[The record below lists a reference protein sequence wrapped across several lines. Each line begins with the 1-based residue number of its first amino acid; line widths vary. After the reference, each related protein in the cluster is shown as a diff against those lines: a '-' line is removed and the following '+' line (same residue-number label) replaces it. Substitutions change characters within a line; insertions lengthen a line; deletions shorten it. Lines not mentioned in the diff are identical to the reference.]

1 MSNRHGWTT
10 ALMIG
15 AALLGAGLTH
25 EAAAAAYY
33 EGKTITLIVPFAPGG
48 GADTDARMIAQHFG
62 RFIDGSPKLV
72 VQNSPG
78 AGGIKAINMAYSV
91 TKPDGL
97 TFFQLSTAHILQQ
110 LTGSDAV
117 KFDLSKMPILGG
129 WLHSTYVLSVRA
141 ATGIKTVD
149 DIRKAASPL
158 QLGTQGLGTG
168 TYIYTV
174 GWQKIGRAHV

>member
-78 AGGIKAINMAYSV
+78 E
-91 TKPDGL
+91 
-97 TFFQLSTAHILQQ
+97 
-110 LTGSDAV
+110 
-117 KFDLSKMPILGG
+117 
-129 WLHSTYVLSVRA
+129 
-141 ATGIKTVD
+141 
-149 DIRKAASPL
+149 
-158 QLGTQGLGTG
+158 
-168 TYIYTV
+168 
-174 GWQKIGRAHV
+174 IGRAHV